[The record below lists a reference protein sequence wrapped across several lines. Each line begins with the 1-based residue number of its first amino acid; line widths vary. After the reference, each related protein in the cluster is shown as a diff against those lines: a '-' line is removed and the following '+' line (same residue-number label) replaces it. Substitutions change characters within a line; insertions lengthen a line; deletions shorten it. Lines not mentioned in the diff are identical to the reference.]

1 MGIVQMTMWAVVS
14 VLAYVPASW
23 ITTWVTDGDLP
34 DGNLKK
40 FLVGTIVCWGV
51 AALMVA
57 FLRASAR
64 ELRERKAREQREM
77 ATLQRQP
84 LRPVLTKKVATRSGE
99 EAYATVRGQ
108 LQDPPAHEP
117 HGPAQAGVPPVGG
130 LGSAAGLAHGEL
142 VVTDRRVIFAGGA
155 QSFAIELDHLMAST
169 EQANGFCFRNGQKAY
184 TVHIPNERERT
195 QFRVVLRKV
204 LRARLAAAE
213 VAAA

>member
-1 MGIVQMTMWAVVS
+1 MGVVQLTMWAVVS
-14 VLAYVPASW
+14 VLAGVPASW
-23 ITTWVTDGDLP
+23 ITTWVMDGDLP

-40 FLVGTIVCWGV
+40 FLVGTAFCWGV
-51 AALMVA
+51 AALLVA

-64 ELRERKAREQREM
+64 ELRERKAREQRDM
-77 ATLQRQP
+77 ARLQCQP
-84 LRPVLTKKVATRSGE
+84 LRPVLTKKVSTRSGE

-108 LQDPPAHEP
+108 LQDPPAH
-117 HGPAQAGVPPVGG
+117 GPVPAGSPRVGMPG
-130 LGSAAGLAHGEL
+130 GDAALAHGEL
-142 VVTDRRVIFAGGA
+142 VVTDRRVIFAGGT

-169 EQANGFCFRNGQKAY
+169 EQANGFCFRNGHKAY
-184 TVHIPNERERT
+184 TVHVPNERERT